1 MFIGI
6 NLVTII
12 PGEIGGIETYTN
24 QTLKWLTQVDT
35 KNTYI
40 LLTNKQN
47 HEFYSTFVS
56 DRITTYQVCNNA
68 QQRLNRLINIFFYL
82 PFYCQKLKLDLLFSP
97 GNIAPLWAPCKSV
110 VTIHD
115 AASSGKKTVS
125 IYDRLQRFLYSLS
138 AFSANSV
145 ITVSNSAAKDIVNY
159 CHVKNDKITITKQG
173 PGVNPNHPVT
183 EEDISALKK
192 QYGLSRYILSLGS
205 LIDRKN
211 YPVLI
216 EAFANL
222 KNKDISLIIVGQTG
236 PAKDNIDKAI
246 KKYALQDRVIIT
258 GYFAGSLEV
267 LYKGAELYVQA
278 AYYEGFGIPVLE
290 AMILGVPVITS
301 NSSSLPEV
309 GGDAVLYFDA
319 YHPKQ
324 LSKQMNLLL
333 NDKELQNLLIQKG
346 LKQAELFSW
355 QKNAEIHLNVFNSLA

>member
-1 MFIGI
+1 MHIGI

-12 PGEIGGIETYTN
+12 PGEIGGIKTYTN
-24 QTLKWLTQVDT
+24 QTIKWLTQVDT

-47 HEFYSTFVS
+47 HQFYSTYTS

-68 QQRLNRLINIFFYL
+68 QQRLSRLINIFFIL
-82 PFYCQKLKLDLLFSP
+82 PFYCKKLKLDLLFSP
-97 GNIAPLWAPCKSV
+97 GNIAPIWIPCKSV

-115 AASSGKKTVS
+115 AATSGERKAT
-125 IYDRLQRFLYSLS
+125 IYDKIQRLLYSLS
-138 AFSANSV
+138 AFTANSI
-145 ITVSNSAAKDIVNY
+145 ITVSNSAAKDIINY
-159 CHVKNDKITITKQG
+159 CHANKDKITVTKQG
-173 PGVNPNHPVT
+173 PGVDPSKLVLEN
-183 EEDISALKK
+183 EISALKK
-192 QYGLSRYILSLGS
+192 QYNLSKYILSLGS

-216 EAFANL
+216 EAFAHIE
-222 KNKDISLIIVGQTG
+222 NKDISLIIVGQTG
-236 PAKDNIDKAI
+236 PAKDKINEAI
-246 KKYALQDRVIIT
+246 KKYALQDRIIIT

-290 AMILGVPVITS
+290 AMVLGVPVITS

-309 GGDAVLYFDA
+309 GGDAVLYFNPNM
-319 YHPKQ
+319 PKQ
-324 LSKQMNLLL
+324 LTKQINCLL
-333 NDKELQNLLIQKG
+333 NDKELHNSLSLKG

-355 QKNAEIHLNVFNSLA
+355 PKNAEIHLEVFKLLC